1 MIEQRIRTRDD
12 AAEIAGRILDRHM
25 EGNPDLNIQ
34 LMKEKGRGLFIRDA
48 ESETPIP
55 LITSCSGEQWRDQA
69 VATLADILWQK
80 RECWNESRPEPARAG
95 GYMDMS
101 LGH

>member
-1 MIEQRIRTRDD
+1 MIDQRIRTRDD

-25 EGNPDLNIQ
+25 EGTTDLNIQ
-34 LMKEKGRGLFIRDA
+34 LLKERGRGLFIRDP

-55 LITSCSGEQWRDQA
+55 LITSCSGEHWRDQA

-80 RECWNESRPEPARAG
+80 RECWNESHPEPAKARWH
-95 GYMDMS
+95 MDMS
-101 LGH
+101 PGH